1 MGTNR
6 HPPLSTPRPTITP
19 VTPSLTTARMAL
31 IALIALL
38 AGGLVVLVGPAAPAQ
53 SESVTQRLSRMTD
66 DLRVAR
72 ERSRGY
78 QREKFVHWVDADGD
92 GCDTRDEVLR
102 REAVKDPS
110 VGPGCNLDGGEWFSY
125 YDAESVEDSSD
136 LDIDHLVPLAE
147 AWGSGARGWTDG
159 TRQRFAND
167 LGDQRS
173 LVAVTASSNRSKS
186 DRDPAEWLPR
196 TKARCRYVRE
206 WVVVKTRW
214 QLRVNGAEKRTVT
227 RLVDRC
233 ADRQVTVRLA
243 RVVRR

>member
-1 MGTNR
+1 MSVGR
-6 HPPLSTPRPTITP
+6 STLGR
-19 VTPSLTTARMAL
+19 VKPSLTTTR

-38 AGGLVVLVGPAAPAQ
+38 AAGLVVLAGPAAPAGA
-53 SESVTQRLSRMTD
+53 EAVTQRLSRMTD
-66 DLRVAR
+66 DLRVGR
-72 ERSRGY
+72 ERARGY
-78 QREKFVHWVDADGD
+78 DREKFVHWVDADGD

-102 REAVKDPS
+102 QEAVEDPS
-110 VGPGCNLDGGEWFSY
+110 VGSGCDLSGGEWFSY
-125 YDAESVEDSSD
+125 YDAERVESSSE

-147 AWGSGARGWTDG
+147 AWGSGARGWTSG

-167 LGDQRS
+167 LGDRRS

-196 TKARCRYVRE
+196 PKARCRYVRE

-214 QLRVNGAEKRTVT
+214 QLRVGRAEKRTLT
-227 RLVDRC
+227 RVVDRC